1 MLNESEN
8 LSNKYFNTI
17 NHLIIKSLTP
27 FIEQEKMNKTL
38 LVILDGWG
46 IALDKSR
53 SAIEKAATPNFDSL
67 IKNHANSYL
76 KASGLDVGLPEGQ
89 MGNSE
94 VGHMN
99 LGAGRV
105 VYQDLVKINLAVD
118 DKSIYKETELVKAF
132 DYARTNQKPVHFIGL
147 VSDGGVHSHIYH
159 LKGLLSAA
167 HAAGLDKVFVHA
179 FLDGRDTDPK
189 SGVHFLKETQLHA
202 RNTGAKIAS
211 VIGRYYAMDRDKRW
225 ERVKLAYDL
234 LISGNGK
241 PADDP
246 IAALEAS
253 YHDGVTDEFVLP
265 IVCIENDR
273 PIATIQEGDVVIN
286 FNTDRG
292 RQITQAL
299 TQQAFPEQGMA
310 PLKLYYVTLTCYDE
324 TFKDVKVIYNKDNLT
339 MTMGEVL
346 AKEGKTQIRIAE
358 TEKYP
363 HVTFFFSGG
372 REEPF
377 EGERRIMI
385 PSPKVATYD
394 LKPEMSAYELT
405 DQIVPELANSTADFV
420 CLNFANPDMVGHTGV
435 FEAAVKAVETVDIC
449 LGKVIAAAQQG
460 GYYSIVIAD
469 HGNADLMINEDG
481 SPNTAHTTN
490 LVPFIVVTPDN
501 SAASI
506 EHIQAGKL
514 GDIAPTLL
522 KIMHIAQP
530 KEMTGTPLLALQK
543 V

>member
-1 MLNESEN
+1 
-8 LSNKYFNTI
+8 
-17 NHLIIKSLTP
+17 
-27 FIEQEKMNKTL
+27 MNKTL

-46 IALDKSR
+46 IAVDKSR
-53 SAIEKAATPNFDSL
+53 SAIEKAKTPVFDSL
-67 IKNHANSYL
+67 INNHANSYL
-76 KASGLDVGLPEGQ
+76 SASGLDVGLPEGQ

-118 DKSIYKETELVKAF
+118 NKSLNKEPELVNAF
-132 DYARTNQKPVHFIGL
+132 EYAKNNNKPIHFIGL

-159 LKGLLSAA
+159 LKGLMSAA
-167 HAAGLDKVFVHA
+167 QEAGLQQVYIHA

-189 SGVHFLKETQLHA
+189 SGMHFLSETLQHA
-202 RNTGAKIAS
+202 KNTGAKLAS

-225 ERVKLAYDL
+225 ERIKLAYDL
-234 LISGNGK
+234 LTSGKGT
-241 PADDP
+241 PTTD
-246 IAALEAS
+246 ALTALSQSYEA
-253 YHDGVTDEFVLP
+253 GITDEFVRP
-265 IVCIENDR
+265 IVCVENNKPTAIIKD
-273 PIATIQEGDVVIN
+273 GDVVIN
-286 FNTDRG
+286 FNFRTDRG

-299 TQQAFPEQGMA
+299 TQQAFPEQDMH

-324 TFKDVKVIYNKDNLT
+324 TFKDVKVIYNKDNLSL
-339 MTMGEVL
+339 TMGEVL
-346 AKEGKTQIRIAE
+346 ANADKTQIRIAE

-377 EGERRIMI
+377 KGERRILI

-405 DQIVPELANSTADFV
+405 EQIVPELAEAKADFV

-435 FEAAVKAVETVDIC
+435 FEAAVKAVETVDEC
-449 LGKVIAAAQQG
+449 LGKVLEAAQKG
-460 GYYSIVIAD
+460 GYYSVVIAD
-469 HGNADLMINEDG
+469 HGNADIMLNEDG

-490 LVPFIVVTPDN
+490 LVPFIVVAP
-501 SAASI
+501 SKAAPQI
-506 EHIQAGKL
+506 TQINPGKL

-522 KIMHIAQP
+522 KIMGIAQP
-530 KEMTGTPLLALQK
+530 KEMTGTPLVTIQK
-543 V
+543 PMS